1 MSERFDE
8 ILGKPDPSIERLTF
22 WTGYIQHDAGP
33 ANEAEITQI
42 AVEFETNDSFPDGK
56 RGIRKIRTVRDT
68 VENAHVDAQYH
79 KTPDSPPA
87 LILKRE
93 VTYGPWRVVG
103 IEKFAREGWY

>member
-42 AVEFETNDSFPDGK
+42 AVEFDTGTYLPEGV
-56 RGIRKIRTVRDT
+56 RRLRKIRTVRDT
-68 VENAHVDAQYH
+68 VESAHVDAQYH
-79 KTPDSPPA
+79 MLPGSPPA